1 MRTRPEA
8 NCGMHSAMPSKKVAA
23 KAASKR
29 KTGRP
34 RRDPDQPLSV
44 PIGMRLKMLREYRG
58 LDQAAVR
65 AVIKVAPSTYS
76 HIETGKT
83 YPTIEQVVA
92 LARWSGVSADVL
104 LGLKPLVLE

>member
-1 MRTRPEA
+1 M
-8 NCGMHSAMPSKKVAA
+8 SSKKAAA
-23 KAASKR
+23 KSAK

-34 RRDPDQPLSV
+34 RRDLDQPLAV
-44 PIGMRLKMLREYRG
+44 PVGMRLKLIREHRG
-58 LDQAAVR
+58 LDQATVR
-65 AVIKVAPSTYS
+65 AVIGVAPSTYS

>member
-1 MRTRPEA
+1 
-8 NCGMHSAMPSKKVAA
+8 MPSAPRKTAA
-23 KAASKR
+23 KPAKK

-34 RRDPDQPLSV
+34 RRDPDQPLSI
-44 PIGMRLKMLREYRG
+44 PIGMRLKLIREHRG
-58 LDQAAVR
+58 LDQATVR
-65 AVIKVAPSTYS
+65 AVINVVASTYS

-104 LGLKPLVLE
+104 LGLQPLVLA

>member
-1 MRTRPEA
+1 
-8 NCGMHSAMPSKKVAA
+8 MPSAPRKTTA
-23 KAASKR
+23 KAAKKR

-34 RRDPDQPLSV
+34 RRDPDQPLSI
-44 PIGMRLKMLREYRG
+44 PIGMRLKLIREHRG
-58 LDQAAVR
+58 LDQATVR
-65 AVIKVAPSTYS
+65 AVINVVASTYS

-104 LGLKPLVLE
+104 LGLQPLVLA